1 MYSKAV
7 VLLFDGARYDVF
19 KNLLRKGSLPNIER
33 HLTSNGSFLKGYSS
47 LSTTT
52 GPAHIPFVYG
62 IYPGTANVPGI
73 RWFEKGAA
81 KKGVVTNSGLRS
93 YVGPSS
99 FSMSSD
105 IEKSYMPI
113 YGHFSKSANVFS
125 ALDRGCSKIDSNR
138 LQKSLCYMFA
148 HYTGRWE
155 IVDDVAARSVKK
167 YLSQGYDFVFAV
179 FPAIDEITH
188 LYYPKYEKVLKQY
201 RRLDDVVGE
210 LFDEGYLDEALVF
223 IVSDHGL
230 SKTHTHI
237 PLVKIAKEVGHSPIY
252 YPRIL
257 RRDYNLAIMESG
269 NSMAFVYFLDP
280 VGKRPALY
288 DEFSAIEK
296 NQRFIDRI
304 ISQEGIDFVAYR
316 VATNGCKFALCV
328 ENRFG
333 KAKLEYGEGG
343 EGGEVRLKI
352 EGANPL
358 EFCNEGAKICQRMSL
373 DLTKDTNYADS
384 IVQLRQLFSSDR
396 TGDIVVFAKEGFDL
410 RKKHEWPE
418 HKSSHGSLLR
428 SHMEVPICTNAPLKS
443 KVCRTVDVF
452 PTILHLLDKKVP
464 TNIDGTVIC

>member
-1 MYSKAV
+1 VYSKAV

-210 LFDEGYLDEALVF
+210 DRKRSGPFAHILS
-223 IVSDHGL
+223 SDIETRLQPRDYGKRKLNGL
-230 SKTHTHI
+230 
-237 PLVKIAKEVGHSPIY
+237 
-252 YPRIL
+252 RIL
-257 RRDYNLAIMESG
+257 FRSG
-269 NSMAFVYFLDP
+269 
-280 VGKRPALY
+280 GK
-288 DEFSAIEK
+288 
-296 NQRFIDRI
+296 
-304 ISQEGIDFVAYR
+304 
-316 VATNGCKFALCV
+316 
-328 ENRFG
+328 
-333 KAKLEYGEGG
+333 KA
-343 EGGEVRLKI
+343 
-352 EGANPL
+352 
-358 EFCNEGAKICQRMSL
+358 
-373 DLTKDTNYADS
+373 
-384 IVQLRQLFSSDR
+384 
-396 TGDIVVFAKEGFDL
+396 
-410 RKKHEWPE
+410 
-418 HKSSHGSLLR
+418 
-428 SHMEVPICTNAPLKS
+428 CTL
-443 KVCRTVDVF
+443 
-452 PTILHLLDKKVP
+452 
-464 TNIDGTVIC
+464 